1 MGLKYTPQ
9 PIDTSDVILP
19 EQLNELLEVIAKNVH
34 ETWAANRIK
43 DGWEHGESRNDS
55 LRHHPCLIPYE
66 ELPEEER
73 EYDRQTA
80 ISSFKLIYKLGFKI
94 VPNK

>member
-1 MGLKYTPQ
+1 MDLKYTPQ
-9 PIDTSDVILP
+9 PINTSDVILP
-19 EQLNELLEVIAKNVH
+19 EQLNELLEVIG
-34 ETWAANRIK
+34 
-43 DGWEHGESRNDS
+43 GWTHGESRNDS

>member
-1 MGLKYTPQ
+1 MESKYTPN
-9 PIDTSDVILP
+9 PIDISDVILP
-19 EQLNELLEVIAKNVH
+19 KQLNELIEVIAKNVH

-43 DGWEHGESRNDS
+43 DGWKYGASRNDS
-55 LRHHPCLIPYE
+55 SRQHPCLIPYE
-66 ELPEEER
+66 NLPEEER